1 MVPAGTL
8 EALLGVGVVT
18 RGIGPLGHEG
28 FFKAMAFPAPAQS
41 GACLSCHLW
50 VVKGV
55 IPDVDSCRTGVPSMA
70 L

>member
-41 GACLSCHLW
+41 GACLLAPELSP
-50 VVKGV
+50 VGGEGS
-55 IPDVDSCRTGVPSMA
+55 DS
-70 L
+70 